1 MSSNRAG
8 RLFTFTTWGESHG
21 PAIGCVVDGC
31 PARIP
36 LAESDIQP
44 WLERRRPGRTA
55 QVSPRREED
64 RVSILSG
71 VFEGVTTGHPISLI
85 IENTN
90 QRSTDY
96 QKLASIF
103 RPGHA
108 DATYQHK
115 YGVRDP
121 RGGGRSSARETA
133 GRVAAGAVAMQ
144 LLAHYEAT
152 RRVEI
157 VAGLTSLGPVHAD
170 AAKWDD
176 AAIDAN
182 PFFCP
187 DAGAVD
193 AMLAALDEAKAA
205 GDSLGGIVEV
215 RVRGLP
221 AGLGEP
227 VYDRFDARIGGMFMG
242 LNAVKGVEIG
252 AGFAAA
258 GMRGSENNDAMRSP
272 VSGRLGDAFVTNH
285 AGGVLAGITTGG
297 EVVVRCAVKP
307 TPSIGVAQQSV
318 DTNLDDIDL
327 GGVGGRHDPAV
338 CIRAVP
344 VLQAM
349 MATVVTDFFLLARA
363 RNQPGL

>member
-1 MSSNRAG
+1 MSSNTAG

-21 PAIGCVVDGC
+21 PAIGCVIDGC
-31 PARIP
+31 PSRIP

-44 WLERRRPGRTA
+44 WLDRRRPGRNA

-108 DATYQHK
+108 DATYRHK

-133 GRVAAGAVAMQ
+133 GRVAAGAVAMR
-144 LLAHYEAT
+144 LLGHFEAT
-152 RRVEI
+152 RSVEI
-157 VAGLTSLGPVHAD
+157 TAGLVALGGVQAD
-170 AAKWDD
+170 ASRWDD
-176 AAIDAN
+176 RTIDQN
-182 PFFCP
+182 PVFCP

-193 AMLAALDEAKAA
+193 AMLAAVEEAKAA
-205 GDSLGGIVEV
+205 GDSLGGVVEV
-215 RVRGLP
+215 RARGVP

-227 VYDRFDARIGGMFMG
+227 VYDRLDGRIAGMFMG

-258 GMRGSENNDAMRSP
+258 GLRGSENNDPMRRP
-272 VSGRLGDAFVTNH
+272 ESGKLGDAFQTNR
-285 AGGVLAGITTGG
+285 AGGILAGISNGD
-297 EVVVRCAVKP
+297 EVVVRCAIKP
-307 TPSIGVAQQSV
+307 TPSIGVRQKSIDV
-318 DTNLDDIDL
+318 NLDDIDL
-327 GGVGGRHDPAV
+327 DGVGGRHDPAV

-349 MATVVTDFFLLARA
+349 MATIVADFFLLART
-363 RNQPGL
+363 RNQPEF

>member
-1 MSSNRAG
+1 MSSNTAG
-8 RLFTFTTWGESHG
+8 KLFTFTTWGESHG
-21 PAIGCVVDGC
+21 PAIGCVIDSC
-31 PARIP
+31 PSRIP

-44 WLERRRPGRTA
+44 WLDRRRPGRNA

-64 RVSILSG
+64 MVRILSG

-90 QRSTDY
+90 HRSTDY

-144 LLAHYEAT
+144 LLRHTEKT
-152 RRVEI
+152 RQVEI
-157 VAGLTSLGPVHAD
+157 VAGLTRLGGVEAD
-170 AAKWDD
+170 TSKWDD
-176 AAIDAN
+176 RAIDAN
-182 PFFCP
+182 PVFCP
-187 DAGAVD
+187 DAGSVD
-193 AMLAALDEAKAA
+193 AMLATLEEAKAA

-227 VYDRFDARIGGMFMG
+227 VYDRLDGRIGGMFMG

-252 AGFAAA
+252 DGFAAA
-258 GMRGSENNDAMRSP
+258 GMRGSENNDAMRHP
-272 VSGRLGDAFVTNH
+272 QSGRLGDSFVTNH
-285 AGGVLAGITTGG
+285 AGGILAGISTGA

-307 TPSIGVAQQSV
+307 TPSIGVAQQSI
-318 DTNLDDIDL
+318 DMNLDDIELD
-327 GGVGGRHDPAV
+327 GVGGRHDPAV

-349 MATVVTDFFLLARA
+349 MATIVADFFLLARA
-363 RNQPGL
+363 RNQPEF